1 MALRSTAARR
11 VSRGLAGATVLA
23 LVVTGPHLACSDV
36 ETAAPPI
43 DVPARAD
50 DQPAPPERDPAAPPR
65 RSLARRIAPLLEP
78 PPPPPLP
85 EEVAPGIES
94 VGVPECDDYLRN
106 YMRCIEESMP
116 EGTRTTMRD
125 TMKQVAKAWR
135 DVAGNPGSTAALAE
149 GCRTAGDAARSAF
162 SSMGCT
168 WE

>member
-1 MALRSTAARR
+1 MAVRSTAPRR
-11 VSRGLAGATVLA
+11 LSRGLAA
-23 LVVTGPHLACSDV
+23 LVVIGLHLACSDV
-36 ETAAPPI
+36 ETAAPPV
-43 DVPARAD
+43 DGPARVQ

-85 EEVAPGIES
+85 PPPEEVAPGIES

-106 YMRCIEESMP
+106 YMRCIEDSMP
-116 EGTRTTMRD
+116 EGSRATMRD
-125 TMKQVAKAWR
+125 AMKDVAKAWR
-135 DVAGNPGSTAALAE
+135 DSAGHPGSTAALAE
-149 GCRTAGDAARSAF
+149 GCRAAGDAARSAF